1 MTHMSRNLSRMLVLL
16 PVALAGLTYIVYLQP
31 KAIEE
36 VLEVRRLHLLLVCY
50 WVTVVV
56 ALLCLL
62 RVRRHPKLIIASV
75 IATIL
80 LLFPQTETVLVLTTW
95 SIKGFAP

>member
-1 MTHMSRNLSRMLVLL
+1 MPRYLSRVLAFL
-16 PVALAGLTYIVYLQP
+16 PIALALFSYIVYLQP
-31 KAIEE
+31 KALADL
-36 VLEVRRLHLLLVCY
+36 VEVRRLHLLLACY
-50 WVTVVV
+50 WVTVAV

-62 RVRRHPKLIIASV
+62 LARRHPKLIIASV
-75 IATIL
+75 IATVL

>member
-1 MTHMSRNLSRMLVLL
+1 MLVLL

-36 VLEVRRLHLLLVCY
+36 ALEVRRLHLLLACY
-50 WVTVVV
+50 WLTVAVC
-56 ALLCLL
+56 LLCLL
-62 RVRRHPKLIIASV
+62 LARRHPKLVIASV

-80 LLFPQTETVLVLTTW
+80 LLLPQTETVLVLTTW
-95 SIKGFAP
+95 SIRGFGP